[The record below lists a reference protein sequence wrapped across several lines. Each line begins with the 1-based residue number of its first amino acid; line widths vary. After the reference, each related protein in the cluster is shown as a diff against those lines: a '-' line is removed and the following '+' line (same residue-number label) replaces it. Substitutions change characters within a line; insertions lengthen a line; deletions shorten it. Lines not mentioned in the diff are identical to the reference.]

1 MPRMSSVLLET
12 ADVVIENSENN
23 KNVKVKSLLD
33 QSVQM
38 SS

>member
-1 MPRMSSVLLET
+1 MPRISSVLLET
-12 ADVVIENSENN
+12 TDVVIENSGNN

-33 QSVQM
+33 QSVEM